1 MTMSL
6 NMTCFFLDGVPKVK
20 LMKYL
25 IKIELQ
31 HDSLEGIGD
40 TCYIFAQNEVQNDEK
55 HKYHRV
61 YKLHSDGSFVWWK

>member
-1 MTMSL
+1 
-6 NMTCFFLDGVPKVK
+6 
-20 LMKYL
+20 MKYL